1 MSSSWKT
8 TLLGI
13 AAGIIPILQTV
24 VTSLQNNT
32 SLNWGSIAFGA
43 LIMALGIALVE
54 STRAKMRF
62 FQLPSLLGGAFVL
75 ALLSLLTYIMMGK

>member
-43 LIMALGIALVE
+43 LIMALGIV
-54 STRAKMRF
+54 AKDF
-62 FQLPSLLGGAFVL
+62 NITGGTSSNGQTV
-75 ALLSLLTYIMMGK
+75 K

>member
-43 LIMALGIALVE
+43 LIMALGLV
-54 STRAKMRF
+54 AKDF
-62 FQLPSLLGGAFVL
+62 DITGG
-75 ALLSLLTYIMMGK
+75 TYFNGKTVK